1 MLINVLIE
9 GTDERRMD
17 RRPEEQ
23 GTILG
28 LEYGGWRGLCDLGE
42 CTDSYDGECSLSLKG
57 I

>member
-9 GTDERRMD
+9 GADERRMD

-42 CTDSYDGECSLSLKG
+42 CTDSYDGECSLSL
-57 I
+57 